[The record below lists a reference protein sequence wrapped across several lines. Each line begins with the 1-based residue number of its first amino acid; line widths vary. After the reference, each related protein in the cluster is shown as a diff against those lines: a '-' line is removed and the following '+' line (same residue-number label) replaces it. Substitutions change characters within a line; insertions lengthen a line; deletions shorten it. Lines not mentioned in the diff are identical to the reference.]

1 LIDRIPPRISAG
13 GIFFSAIPGAY
24 TSAVYVYTVQDNL
37 LNGVTMLNR
46 ENALYIFRQGD
57 QLVDGKKW
65 QNSRSLRRFLA
76 SVVEAKQHV
85 EPFVTISW
93 SNDEGHNAEQLD
105 ALENYAEVCAQRH
118 REYLSHNW
126 AAHCFGV
133 SRDDMY
139 GKVYSSVQMNWKPE
153 TASLAQLQQMVRV
166 VVMLADSMREFAENA
181 NETVLKDCP
190 EYAYR
195 GLPCSIALDEDLW
208 CIAGHDK
215 QGGSGVLE
223 WCYGE
228 EDAQMLLRKMNCFPR
243 RFPRLVAEP
252 YLPQSAG

>member
-1 LIDRIPPRISAG
+1 
-13 GIFFSAIPGAY
+13 
-24 TSAVYVYTVQDNL
+24 
-37 LNGVTMLNR
+37 MLNR
-46 ENALYIFRQGD
+46 ENVLYIFRQGN

-105 ALENYAEVCAQRH
+105 AFENYAEVCAQRH
-118 REYLSHNW
+118 REYLSRNW

-139 GKVYSSVQMNWKPE
+139 GKVYSTVQLNWKLE
-153 TASLAQLQQMVRV
+153 TASLTQLQQMVRV
-166 VVMLADSMREFAENA
+166 VVLLAESMRKFAENA
-181 NETVLKDCP
+181 NETALEDCP

-195 GLPCSIALDEDLW
+195 GLPCSIAPDEDLW

-215 QGGSGVLE
+215 MGGSGILE

-228 EDAQMLLRKMNCFPR
+228 EDAKMLFSQMCRYPL
-243 RFPRLVAEP
+243 RFPGLVAQQ
-252 YLPQSAG
+252 YRAASAH